1 MDGSADRDAL
11 RFVFEACAQDDD
23 GRVKTSELSSK
34 LQQAGGPAKLGV
46 LLSVLQS
53 SANAAL
59 DWEEALSL
67 AQLDSAV
74 PKLGRLPS
82 SEEKRES
89 MEADRGW
96 APGPGLCGPGVSL
109 GEASLLLLFEGAEWE
124 TRVDVG
130 LTVEYVK
137 LLAREHF
144 ADSLRGVYAD
154 AQLVRRESRSQPPA
168 AASVAQPSSL
178 PSPHPA
184 GAAARRQTADGPDVA
199 DRLRDR
205 RRNELEDRLLG
216 SRGLTVQRA
225 VRGVSRALVGP
236 RQGSVSGPAQQGNTR
251 G

>member
-1 MDGSADRDAL
+1 MWLL
-11 RFVFEACAQDDD
+11 RFCCDSCQCAPVPCPVLRVKFFLPPTILAVVDDD

-154 AQLVRRESRSQPPA
+154 AQLELRLDGKPLMDPMSLIDYEIGAGTSSRIDCSVRE
-168 AASVAQPSSL
+168 V
-178 PSPHPA
+178 
-184 GAAARRQTADGPDVA
+184 
-199 DRLRDR
+199 
-205 RRNELEDRLLG
+205 
-216 SRGLTVQRA
+216 
-225 VRGVSRALVGP
+225 
-236 RQGSVSGPAQQGNTR
+236 
-251 G
+251 

>member
-1 MDGSADRDAL
+1 MHGSADRDAL

-34 LQQAGGPAKLGV
+34 LQQAGGPAKLGA

-53 SANAAL
+53 RASSDAAV
-59 DWEEALSL
+59 DWVEALSL

-96 APGPGLCGPGVSL
+96 APGPGLYGPGVSL

-154 AQLVRRESRSQPPA
+154 AQLVRRESRPQTPPRRL
-168 AASVAQPSSL
+168 SPSL
-178 PSPHPA
+178 RPSPLPTPQELRLDGRPLMDPMSLIDYEIGA
-184 GAAARRQTADGPDVA
+184 GTS
-199 DRLRDR
+199 
-205 RRNELEDRLLG
+205 
-216 SRGLTVQRA
+216 SRIDCF
-225 VRGVSRALVGP
+225 VREV
-236 RQGSVSGPAQQGNTR
+236 
-251 G
+251 